1 LSGGVP
7 DLRVQRYGFFLNY
20 QNFSREIF
28 NFMVFF
34 MHLLIS
40 VNLKNAYTL

>member
-7 DLRVQRYGFFLNY
+7 DLRVQRYDIFWNY

-28 NFMVFF
+28 IFHAFF
-34 MHLLIS
+34 
-40 VNLKNAYTL
+40 